1 MKKLKLLFTILL
13 LISSFGSSY
22 AAIDSL
28 RVMNWNILNFGGT
41 DTTRVHYYRDVI
53 SAANPDIFVCQEI
66 NGYRANQVLF
76 NQVFQVF
83 APGEYDTCTYVVSP
97 DTGNLLFFKKS
108 KAKFIANTPVKT
120 ELRDINEF
128 KMYINFIQDT
138 VRFYS
143 VHLKASAGTDEE
155 LQRGREV
162 DTLRY
167 VTNRLPAGKY
177 FVVMGDFN
185 IYRSGEV
192 AYPKLLTPKV
202 GSEGE
207 FYDPIPNMTG
217 TWNNS
222 TYRAYHTQSP
232 RVRSFGGGATGGM
245 DDRFD
250 LILHSK
256 AITNSANKFYYT
268 TGTGSYLAYGNDG
281 NHYNDSINKQPNTA
295 VSVAVANGIHYGSDH
310 IPVICRFTMSGTSA
324 IVTQT
329 STLPSNFN
337 LKQNYPNPFNPS
349 TTVSFSLPF
358 NSTVALN
365 VYDLN
370 GKQVMDVM
378 NENKSAGTYSVVVD
392 ASALPSGTYFYR
404 LRAGAFTSMKKMVL
418 IK

>member
-1 MKKLKLLFTILL
+1 MKKLNITFLFL
-13 LISSFGSSY
+13 LIFTSQSF

-41 DTTRVHYYRDVI
+41 DTSRVQYYRTVI
-53 SAANPDIFVCQEI
+53 SSANPDIFVCQEI
-66 NGYRANQVLF
+66 NGTAANKVLF

-83 APGEYDTCTYVVSP
+83 APGEYDTCTYVISP

-108 KAKFIANTPVKT
+108 KARFISNTPVKT

-128 KMYINFIQDT
+128 KMYIPFIQDT
-138 VRFYS
+138 VRFFS
-143 VHLKASAGTDEE
+143 CHLKASEGSANE
-155 LQRGREV
+155 LQRAREV
-162 DTLRY
+162 DTLRHY
-167 VTNRLPAGKY
+167 TNRLPAGKY
-177 FVVMGDFN
+177 FMLMGDFN
-185 IYRSGEV
+185 IYSGNEA
-192 AYPKLLTPKV
+192 AYTKLQAVTL
-202 GSEGE
+202 GEGQ
-207 FYDPIPNMTG
+207 FYDPIVGMTG

-250 LILHSK
+250 MILHSK
-256 AITNSANKFYYT
+256 AMTIPGNKFIYT
-268 TGTGSYLAYGNDG
+268 SGTGSYIAYGNDG

-295 VSVAVANGIHYGSDH
+295 VSVAVANGIHYASDH

-324 IVTQT
+324 VVTQV
-329 STLPSNFN
+329 SALPKSFS
-337 LKQNYPNPFNPS
+337 LSQNYPNPFNPS

-358 NSTVALN
+358 NSNVAIKI
-365 VYDLN
+365 YDLN
-370 GKQVMDVM
+370 GKEVLDVM
-378 NENKSAGTYSVVVD
+378 NENKSAGSYSVSID

-404 LRAGAFTSMKKMVL
+404 LKAGAFSSIKKMVL